1 MDTDLIAAGVVVVI
15 LVTDVFFTAYLLRVE
30 RESAQVELDRLEKL
44 HAGERERLAK
54 RVEYLEF
61 QLAASVAR
69 ALKLPPPAPPVPEA
83 PPLKPLP
90 EVMQK
95 FLDAIDDEESRQ
107 EFESDFRA
115 RLEYPNADPAGIVAA
130 ALNAGA

>member
-15 LVTDVFFTAYLLRVE
+15 LVTDALFTAYLLRVE
-30 RESAQVELDRLEKL
+30 RDSARLELDRLEAL

-69 ALKLPPPAPPVPEA
+69 ALKLPMPAAPVVEP
-83 PPLKPLP
+83 PPLRPLP
-90 EVMQK
+90 DVMQK
-95 FLDAIDDEESRQ
+95 FLDAIEDDEARQ

-130 ALNAGA
+130 ALNASA

>member
-1 MDTDLIAAGVVVVI
+1 MTPDLIAAGVVVIV
-15 LVTDVFFTAYLLRVE
+15 LVTDALFTAYLLKVE
-30 RESAQVELDRLEKL
+30 RQSAQVELERLEKL

-61 QLAASVAR
+61 QLGASVAR
-69 ALKLPPPAPPVPEA
+69 TLKLPMPVPPVVEP
-83 PPLKPLP
+83 PPLRPLP
-90 EVMQK
+90 DVMQK
-95 FLDAIDDEESRQ
+95 FLDAIEDDEARQ

-130 ALNAGA
+130 ALTASA